1 VISAAASVLPDP
13 RKSGSGH
20 ILNGNVLVAQCVY
33 DVEVH
38 QNYVET
44 GHLAGRGVASP
55 GQTVKCAL
63 SAFSALLPPRDT
75 LTLVMSDK
83 RKLNFYNKGGGQVTV
98 MGAIYD

>member
-1 VISAAASVLPDP
+1 
-13 RKSGSGH
+13 
-20 ILNGNVLVAQCVY
+20 
-33 DVEVH
+33 
-38 QNYVET
+38 
-44 GHLAGRGVASP
+44 VASP

>member
-1 VISAAASVLPDP
+1 MSVLIEHL
-13 RKSGSGH
+13 RGSGH
-20 ILNGNVLVAQCVY
+20 ILNGNALVAECAY

-38 QNYVET
+38 QNYIET
-44 GHLAGRGVASP
+44 GHLAGRGAASS
-55 GQTVKCAL
+55 GQTVKCILSAL
-63 SAFSALLPPRDT
+63 SAPLPLRDT